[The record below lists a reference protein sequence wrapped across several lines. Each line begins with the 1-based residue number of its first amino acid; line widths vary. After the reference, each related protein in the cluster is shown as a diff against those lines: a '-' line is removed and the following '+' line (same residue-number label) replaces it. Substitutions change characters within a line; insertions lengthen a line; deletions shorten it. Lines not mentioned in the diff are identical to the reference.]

1 MNGYN
6 SFFTSNET
14 HRVDIGEDEWVDI
27 KKEMSMGDWE
37 EYESSML
44 QADVEQGMNR
54 EARRQIGRKRG
65 DSKTNLKLKTGD
77 IKLLEI
83 NIVAWSFQNVVVDST
98 NISRLKEPTC
108 RIIIDAISDTNGDSP
123 LVASTK

>member
-54 EARRQIGRKRG
+54 EEKRQIGRKRG
-65 DSKTNLKLKTGD
+65 NSKTNLKLKTGD

-83 NIVAWSFQNVVVDST
+83 NIVAWSFQNVAVDST
-98 NISRLKEPTC
+98 NICTLER
-108 RIIIDAISDTNGDSP
+108 SP
-123 LVASTK
+123 HVG